1 MRVEGSYTIKAD
13 RDTVWASL
21 LSPDLLASCIPGC
34 EKLEPLEDD
43 NFEVQLRAGVGPVR
57 ASYTGLV
64 TLSDKVEPESYKML
78 VSGRGSAG
86 TVEGEG
92 ALTLVEGPG
101 ETRIDVVGEAQV
113 AGTVARVGQRLLG
126 SASKMI
132 MNQFFACVKEKIEGS
147 GQ

>member
-1 MRVEGSYTIKAD
+1 MRVEGSYTVKAD
-13 RDTVWASL
+13 RDTVWGLL

-34 EKLEPLEDD
+34 EKLERVDD
-43 NFEVQLRAGVGPVR
+43 DKFEVQLTAGVGPVR
-57 ASYTGLV
+57 ASYSGVV
-64 TLSDKVEPESYKML
+64 TVSDKIEPESYKMV

-86 TVEGEG
+86 TVEGTG
-92 ALTLVEGPG
+92 AVTLVEGPG
-101 ETRIDVVGEAQV
+101 ETQIHVVGEAQV

-147 GQ
+147 GG

>member
-34 EKLEPLEDD
+34 ESLEPLENDS
-43 NFEVQLRAGVGPVR
+43 FEVQLTAGVGPVR
-57 ASYTGLV
+57 ASYVGV
-64 TLSDKVEPESYKML
+64 VILSDKIEPESYKML

-86 TVEGEG
+86 TVQGEG
-92 ALTLVEGPG
+92 ALTLTEGPG
-101 ETRIDVVGEAQV
+101 ETHIHVVGEAQV

-147 GQ
+147 VG

>member
-1 MRVEGSYTIKAD
+1 MRVEGSYTVKAD

-43 NFEVQLRAGVGPVR
+43 NFEVQLTAGVGPVR
-57 ASYTGLV
+57 ATYSGLV
-64 TLSDKVEPESYKML
+64 TISDKVEPESYKML

-86 TVEGEG
+86 MVQGEG
-92 ALTLVEGPG
+92 ALTLTEGPG
-101 ETRIDVVGEAQV
+101 ETQIHVVGEAQV

-147 GQ
+147 SE